1 MPSVRESA
9 ASVVVTFITTY
20 PLGAKRVT
28 AHMKQMISNCSYV
41 YEDGRQSSFEALAT
55 LVRLLPLPLLE
66 DHAASVFLPMTLR
79 LVSTVWYCSVCVCA
93 CVCTCVSIF
102 LPSCLCDSILTSFFL
117 TDCYSLFTL
126 NSNLVSLFL
135 SFTSTFFS
143 PLLLQSSHFLSSMPP
158 PSFPFLPFP
167 STPLFDHRITSL
179 LHGHSPPPLY
189 VMNR

>member
-1 MPSVRESA
+1 MLCYVHLVVSCLLYTCRFFLLIYISSTPTPTPTPTFFSQLSLFLVTSSPLPFLIFSLPVLVSAFLLFPFLFFYSVRESA

-79 LVSTVWYCSVCVCA
+79 LVSE
-93 CVCTCVSIF
+93 
-102 LPSCLCDSILTSFFL
+102 
-117 TDCYSLFTL
+117 
-126 NSNLVSLFL
+126 
-135 SFTSTFFS
+135 
-143 PLLLQSSHFLSSMPP
+143 
-158 PSFPFLPFP
+158 
-167 STPLFDHRITSL
+167 
-179 LHGHSPPPLY
+179 
-189 VMNR
+189 

>member
-1 MPSVRESA
+1 MLCYVHLVVYCLLYTCRFLLLIYISSTPTPFSQLSLFPLTSSFFLLSISFSLAPFSANLHFISSLPFLSIPFLSFYLVRESA

-79 LVSTVWYCSVCVCA
+79 LVSE
-93 CVCTCVSIF
+93 
-102 LPSCLCDSILTSFFL
+102 
-117 TDCYSLFTL
+117 
-126 NSNLVSLFL
+126 
-135 SFTSTFFS
+135 
-143 PLLLQSSHFLSSMPP
+143 
-158 PSFPFLPFP
+158 
-167 STPLFDHRITSL
+167 
-179 LHGHSPPPLY
+179 
-189 VMNR
+189 